1 MDRLFFDRRLER
13 FLVIYEHQSL
23 RAAADVLRM
32 TQPALTVSL
41 KTLEDDLGFRL
52 FDRTSKGM
60 EPTRAAETIYR
71 FGAALR
77 QGGRLAMGEIRR
89 LNEQPGGSLRIG
101 AGVAWTTTM
110 LPGVLREL
118 HLRFPDSSIDLVSGV
133 GDQLATRLINGELD
147 VVLAAG
153 SMDRLASPEFQQR
166 HLINT
171 EMKVVAD
178 PDSRLGRKTEIE
190 TAELVSVPWVGFYE
204 DENIVQQSRH
214 FLALRSLPPARFVMR
229 SNSPAALYAFLR
241 GTEFISVL
249 VGPLV
254 TAALRAGLVELY
266 LGEPLWKL
274 PVSLYHRTTATESNM
289 VTVFSELCVERAAAF
304 Q

>member
-1 MDRLFFDRRLER
+1 MDRLFLDRRLER
-13 FLVIYEHQSL
+13 FLVIYEQQSL
-23 RAAADVLRM
+23 RAAADVLGM
-32 TQPALTVSL
+32 TQPALTISL
-41 KTLEDDLGFRL
+41 KTLEDELGFPL

-60 EPTRAAETIYR
+60 EPTLAAETIYR
-71 FGAALR
+71 YGAALR
-77 QGGRLAMGEIRR
+77 QGGRLAMGEVRR
-89 LNEQPGGSLRIG
+89 LNGQPGGSLRIG

-118 HLRFPDSSIDLVSGV
+118 HRRFPDLSIDLVSGV

-153 SMDRLASPEFQQR
+153 SMDRLASPEFLQG
-166 HLINT
+166 HLTNT

-178 PDSRLGRKTEIE
+178 PDSRLGRQREIE

-214 FLALRSLPPARFVMR
+214 FLALRNLPPARFVMR

-254 TAALRAGLVELY
+254 AAARNAGLVELS
-266 LGEPLWKL
+266 LAEPLWRL
-274 PVSLYHRTTATESNM
+274 PVSLYRRTTASDSRM
-289 VTVFSELCVERAAAF
+289 LTVFSELCVERAASF
-304 Q
+304 H